1 MNKMTS
7 KERVLI
13 TLQGKI
19 PDRIPTLT
27 FGIDPEF
34 IKRLGGGSLQRTLE
48 VFGLDVY
55 PIYCQNWCQ
64 GVPMSAGLRSKVPE
78 EMQTSGGTYGGWD
91 GIDEF
96 GRIWKRGSYVGGVV
110 RTDEDIERY
119 VPDLKLEERIDP
131 VRTRARIE
139 KYSDKPFA
147 LASHTGPFGLTMESI
162 GLEEFSYI
170 YVDNRTFIEKLLW
183 ERTKWFAEIAAYGTE
198 LGADFILMG
207 DDVAFKGRTFI
218 SPRDFEELMVPC
230 YRHIVTRA
238 SIPVIWHSDGYITPL
253 LNAAVESGF
262 AGVHS
267 LEPTAGVDLGEVKK
281 NYGDR
286 LVLVGNVDCGEI
298 LCQSDLE
305 KVRQDVRR
313 CIHQAKEGG
322 RYILSDS
329 NSIHAGCHPKAVVE
343 MFRYAREIGGY

>member
-1 MNKMTS
+1 MSKMTS
-7 KERVLI
+7 KERVLA

-19 PDRIPTLT
+19 PDRVPILT
-27 FGIDPEF
+27 FGIDPKF
-34 IKRLGGGSLQRTLE
+34 IKKLGGGSLQKTLE
-48 VFGLDVY
+48 VLGLDVY

-64 GVPMSAGLRSKVPE
+64 GVPMSAALSTELAE
-78 EMQTSGGTYGGWD
+78 EMQTSGGTFGGWD

-96 GRIWKRGSYVGGVV
+96 GRIWRRGSYVGGVV
-110 RTDEDIERY
+110 RTDKDIERY
-119 VPDLKLEERIDP
+119 VPDLKLEERMDP
-131 VRTRARIE
+131 VRTRSIINKHQNKAF
-139 KYSDKPFA
+139 S
-147 LASHTGPFGLTMESI
+147 LTTHTGPFGLTMESI

-183 ERTKWFAEIAAYGTE
+183 ERTKWFAEIAAYSTE

-218 SPRDFEELMVPC
+218 SPNDFEQLMVPC
-230 YRHIVTRA
+230 YRYIVTRA
-238 SIPVIWHSDGYITPL
+238 GIPVIWHSDGYITPL
-253 LNAAVESGF
+253 LNAALESGF

-305 KVRQDVRR
+305 KVRQEVRR